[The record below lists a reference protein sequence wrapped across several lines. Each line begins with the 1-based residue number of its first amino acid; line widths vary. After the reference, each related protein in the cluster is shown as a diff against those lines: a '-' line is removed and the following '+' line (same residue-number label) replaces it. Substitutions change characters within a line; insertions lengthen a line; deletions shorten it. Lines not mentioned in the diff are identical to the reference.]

1 MRTVEFCLGLTAGIG
16 LSSLLW
22 VLYISYFLEDAAAM
36 GEKVRT
42 WLKSKRPW

>member
-1 MRTVEFCLGLTAGIG
+1 MNVPWFCLGVAAGSG
-16 LSSLLW
+16 GCSLLW

-36 GEKVRT
+36 GEKVRS